1 LGCAL
6 FQSTRLFVIPK
17 PFLIPHAGYIMKV
30 KTIAAL
36 SLVLNLLLAVGL
48 FLSLHKQRSTSAF
61 DSGAGSSTNAA
72 VKPAFKPMPSE
83 AAAGAPSSVN
93 TNRAEKSFDW
103 RMVESEDYKKYIAN
117 LRAIGCPENTIR
129 DIIIADVNSL
139 FESRKKALRAN
150 TKKFEFWKAGNMFAA
165 VMDED
170 KIKQSQEMA
179 QEKRTLLKD
188 LLGVAPDEKPD
199 LLSGMNPFES
209 MLDFLPAEKQ
219 TGVMEVLQKYQAK
232 IMKSFSGGAP
242 DADDLKKVQLIQ
254 KDMEKELGTIMTPDE
269 LQDYQLRMSQTS
281 MMMRMTLSSFDPNQK
296 EFVDIFNLKKPFDD
310 EFGAYG
316 MTGTTPEEQK
326 KRNASE
332 TELSSKIKEILGDDR
347 YKDYERSQ
355 DFVYQG
361 LYKLAEKNG
370 LDKSAAISAYEMKK
384 AAEDQAGKVRG
395 DPSLTPAQ
403 RTAALESIRTE
414 TDTSLKQVLGGNAWQ
429 SYQSQP
435 GAYWLNNISPA
446 KTTASK

>member
-1 LGCAL
+1 
-6 FQSTRLFVIPK
+6 
-17 PFLIPHAGYIMKV
+17 MKV

-36 SLVLNLLLAVGL
+36 SLFVNLLLAGGL
-48 FLSLHKQRSTSAF
+48 FVSLKRPDPPSASPTSQVVSTNIVLKNSTRPIAPEN
-61 DSGAGSSTNAA
+61 GSSPVIGTN
-72 VKPAFKPMPSE
+72 K
-83 AAAGAPSSVN
+83 
-93 TNRAEKSFDW
+93 TEKSFDW

-139 FESRKKALRAN
+139 FESRKKAMRAN
-150 TKKFEFWKAGNMFAA
+150 SKKFEFWKTGNMFAA

-179 QEKRTLLKD
+179 QEKRTLLKE

-232 IMKSFSGGAP
+232 MMKSISGGAP
-242 DADDLKKVQLIQ
+242 DADDMKKMRTIQ
-254 KDMEKELGTIMTPDE
+254 KDMDTELGTIMTPEE

-281 MMMRMTLSSFDPNQK
+281 MMMRMTLASFDPNQK

-316 MTGTTPEEQK
+316 TQGMSPEEQK
-326 KRNASE
+326 KRKASE
-332 TELSSKIKEILGDDR
+332 TELNSKIKETLGEDR

-361 LYKLAEKNG
+361 LYKVAEKNG
-370 LDKSAAISAYEMKK
+370 LDKTAAISVYDMKK
-384 AAEDQAGKVRG
+384 AAEAQVNKLRADS
-395 DPSLTPAQ
+395 SLTAEQ
-403 RTAALESIRTE
+403 RTASLEAIRTE
-414 TDTSLKQVLGGNAWQ
+414 TERSAVQVLGKKAWE
-429 SYQSQP
+429 SYQNQP

-446 KTTASK
+446 KTTPTTN